1 VAEVTPADV
10 HHGVTDSPCCHSIA
24 FVNKSRV
31 ETFSDGVFAIAI
43 TLLVLTIA
51 EPSNY
56 NRLANQLGQ
65 RWPDLAAYV
74 VTFLVI
80 GIMWLNHHTIFRY
93 LGSVDRRLIYLNLFL
108 LMTIAFLPYPTGI
121 FGRALAHGR
130 GATTAAVF
138 YSVTMF
144 LNACCWA
151 GLWLHASRGRRLLV
165 PQFPEGNR
173 RKMAIMFTGGTG
185 AYAIAIGIAFVNAFA
200 CLAFHGA
207 LAIYYAL
214 DPLSRGAEREMG
226 GDGDLAG
233 EVET

>member
-1 VAEVTPADV
+1 M
-10 HHGVTDSPCCHSIA
+10 S
-24 FVNKSRV
+24 KSRL

-56 NRLANQLGQ
+56 NQLAHQLGQ
-65 RWPDLAAYV
+65 RWPDFAAYV
-74 VTFLVI
+74 VSFLVI

-93 LGSVDRRLIYLNLFL
+93 LEYVDRKLIYLNLFL
-108 LMTIAFLPYPTGI
+108 LMTIAFLPYPTGV
-121 FGRALAHGR
+121 FGRALAHGT

-151 GLWLHASRGRRLLV
+151 GLWLHASKGRLLLG
-165 PQFPEGNR
+165 PEFPEGNR
-173 RKMAIMFTGGTG
+173 RKMTLLFAGGGG
-185 AYAIAIGIAFVNAFA
+185 AYAIGIGIAFVNAFA

-207 LAIYYAL
+207 LAMYYAL
-214 DPLSRGAEREMG
+214 DPLARGTDRDMG
-226 GDGDLAG
+226 TDRDLAD